1 MTNQNKRAIPGCKAM
16 SKDGFWS
23 LISEVKAAQG
33 QEDYIDILITRLKEL
48 GPDHA
53 QDFYDIVQ
61 VYQDLANKFGL
72 WSAASLIGY
81 ISEDGFTNFR
91 AWLISQGKE
100 VYFAALK
107 DPNALADLDPGD
119 GYWFELFTDAGDTA
133 LEELA
138 DYFPQWY
145 ERHLSEEVS
154 YVGRWNYKNPAVA
167 EARQAGPPPKPQN
180 NMEMGGM

>member
-1 MTNQNKRAIPGCKAM
+1 MTNQNEQPIPGCKAM
-16 SKDGFWS
+16 SKDGFWN

-61 VYQDLANKFGL
+61 VYKDLANKFGL

-119 GYWFELFTDAGDTA
+119 GYWFELFTDAP
-133 LEELA
+133 
-138 DYFPQWY
+138 Y
-145 ERHLSEEVS
+145 
-154 YVGRWNYKNPAVA
+154 
-167 EARQAGPPPKPQN
+167 
-180 NMEMGGM
+180 